1 MRSQLVLYMIFLLP
15 VITVVIL
22 VLGSRYDR
30 RSGTAGGQGFLE
42 RNGAVVAAYLVLAVS
57 VWIFVTIIFPQIAMV
72 DLSFRPNLPPKQ
84 IGGPNDHYTLDNYR
98 YFLFGPQ
105 GNPDVFN
112 FLHLNAYV
120 ATIVASV
127 CITIFNFLLC
137 YPIAYYMAQ
146 SAYPRTLR
154 RLIALLILPYWVNE
168 VLRVF
173 AIRLLLSNSGIV
185 NNVLIGTGILTK
197 PVDFIGNNV
206 GLYWGLSYSCI
217 LVMVFTLY
225 NALESLDRSQI
236 EAARDLG
243 APWWHVHAFIA
254 MPHAKPGIASGC
266 SLTFMF
272 CVGSLAAPL
281 VLGGPRTL
289 WFTPVIYN
297 RFYQAL
303 NWPQGAAYA
312 FILLVSCVIFV
323 LVTLR
328 LFRLKLGQIAR

>member
-1 MRSQLVLYMIFLLP
+1 MLLLP
-15 VITVVIL
+15 LLVTVL
-22 VLGSRYDR
+22 LLASSFYDR
-30 RSGTAGGQGFLE
+30 RSGKAVGPGFFQ
-42 RNGAVVAAYLVLAVS
+42 RNGIVVAIFLIAAVAC
-57 VWIFVTIIFPQIAMV
+57 WTFLTIIFPQVAMIE
-72 DLSFRPNLPPKQ
+72 LSFHPNLSPRQ
-84 IGGPNDHYTLDNYR
+84 IGGPGDVYTLDNYR
-98 YFLFGPQ
+98 YFLFGPP
-105 GNPDVFN
+105 GSPDGYN
-112 FLHLNAYV
+112 FLHLRAYGI
-120 ATIVASV
+120 TIVASV
-127 CITIFNFLLC
+127 FVTLLNFILC
-137 YPIAYYMAQ
+137 YPLAFYMAQ
-146 SAYPRTLR
+146 SALPQRLR
-154 RLIALLILPYWVNE
+154 LLFVFLILPYWINE

-185 NNVLIGTGILTK
+185 NTLLLSTGMISQ
-197 PVDFIGNNV
+197 PVDFVGNDV

-225 NALESLDRSQI
+225 NALESLDKNQI

-243 APWWHVHAFIA
+243 APWWHVHAFVV

-266 SLTFMF
+266 ALTFMA

-281 VLGGPRTL
+281 ILGGPRTL

-312 FILLVSCVIFV
+312 FILLVGCVIFV

-328 LFRLKLGQIAR
+328 LFKLKLGQIAP